1 MLSTINA
8 FFDKYLRPTDAQSAA
23 DPHRTRLAAATL
35 LVEVIQADSEIT
47 GAECETLTRTIGAQ
61 FSLTDAEAKELLALA
76 EDKAHHAVDLH
87 QFTSLINR
95 DFTPEQKRWL
105 IEELWRAAY
114 ADEVLH
120 RYEDNII
127 RRIADL
133 IYVSP
138 REMLAAKHRVLAK
151 VQAKTPR

>member
-8 FFDKYLRPTDAQSAA
+8 FFDKYLKSTDAQSAA
-23 DPHRTRLAAATL
+23 DPHRTRVAAATL
-35 LVEVIQADSEIT
+35 LVEVIQADSEIAD
-47 GAECETLTRTIGAQ
+47 AERRTLTASIGAK
-61 FSLTDAEAKELLALA
+61 FELTDTEAKDLLALA

-95 DFTPEQKRWL
+95 DFSPEQKRWL

-120 RYEDNII
+120 RYEDNVI

-133 IYVSP
+133 IYVPP
-138 REMLAAKHRVLAK
+138 REMLAAKHRA
-151 VQAKTPR
+151 QTSD

>member
-8 FFDKYLRPTDAQSAA
+8 FFDKYLKPADTQSAT
-23 DPHRTRLAAATL
+23 DPHRTRVAAATL

-47 GAECETLTRTIGAQ
+47 ASERQTLTATIGSK
-61 FSLTDAEAKELLALA
+61 FSLTESEAKDLLALA

-87 QFTSLINR
+87 QFTSLLNR
-95 DFTPEQKRWL
+95 DFSPEQKRWL

-114 ADEVLH
+114 ADAVLH

-127 RRIADL
+127 RKIADL

-151 VQAKTPR
+151 S